1 LRAFKI
7 VAPGGLGKLSL
18 TQAADPRAPLLGEI
32 SVRVRASSLNFH
44 DYLVVTGAIPAAD
57 GRIPMSDG
65 SGEVI
70 AVGDGVD
77 GFAVGDK
84 VMSRYFPFWEAGAPR
99 KGCFHGVPGELM
111 DGYAREIATA
121 PASFFSHIPS
131 SYSYREAAT
140 LVCAGLTAWHALV
153 DGPVLPG
160 ATVLVLG
167 TGGVSTFAVL
177 FAKAMGATVI
187 ATSSSDEKLER
198 MRSLGADHTINY
210 RSMPKWEEAVEEIT
224 HGDGADHIM
233 ELGGAATLPQSI
245 NAAREGGHIAIIGA
259 LAGLK
264 GPVPTVSILRKQLRV
279 QGVRVG
285 NAVQQGDMVR
295 AIDANGIRPVIDK
308 AYPMEELADAFRYQE
323 TAAHIGKICVDI

>member
-1 LRAFKI
+1 
-7 VAPGGLGKLSL
+7 
-18 TQAADPRAPLLGEI
+18 
-32 SVRVRASSLNFH
+32 
-44 DYLVVTGAIPAAD
+44 
-57 GRIPMSDG
+57 
-65 SGEVI
+65 
-70 AVGDGVD
+70 
-77 GFAVGDK
+77 
-84 VMSRYFPFWEAGAPR
+84 
-99 KGCFHGVPGELM
+99 
-111 DGYAREIATA
+111 
-121 PASFFSHIPS
+121 
-131 SYSYREAAT
+131 
-140 LVCAGLTAWHALV
+140 
-153 DGPVLPG
+153 
-160 ATVLVLG
+160 
-167 TGGVSTFAVL
+167 
-177 FAKAMGATVI
+177 
-187 ATSSSDEKLER
+187 